1 MKRPRTVTV
10 MMSNELLTLG
20 RACGALRRRNLPI
33 RGFAVDSHGPPGVWR
48 LSCEIDADDATLE
61 SLLLQIQNVVGVRKA
76 TASPLSSPPDPSQD
90 VVVGAQHAAPLHS
103 SSSSGANMSSSVRV
117 YYEADTERARLRDRV
132 FTIIGYGSQGHAHAQ
147 NLRDSGA
154 RVIVG
159 LRPGG
164 ASWKQAVADGLEV
177 RPVAEAAKAGDVIMM
192 LVPDQE
198 QRAVYETAVA
208 PALGS
213 GKTLMFAHGF
223 NIHFGE
229 IVPPAGVDVSMIAPK
244 SPGHLVRSE
253 YQAGRGVPGLVAIH
267 QDASG
272 KALQNA
278 LAYATGIG
286 CSRAGVIAT
295 TFAEETETDLFGEQ
309 AVLCGGVTALIQAGF
324 ETLTEAGYSPE
335 MAYFEC
341 LHELKLIV
349 DLIYRGGLGFMRHSI
364 SNTAEYGDL
373 TRGDRV
379 ISPAVREEMRKLLA
393 DIRNGVFAKEWIA
406 ECRAGAPRFNE
417 LRRAAQNSQI
427 EQVGAKLRAMM
438 PWTEEGKRASAKPK
452 ATRQPE
458 AESARA

>member
-1 MKRPRTVTV
+1 MSDARAVTV
-10 MMSNELLTLG
+10 LMTSDLLTLS
-20 RACGALRRRNLPI
+20 RACAVLRRRNTPI
-33 RGFAVDSHGPPGVWR
+33 RGLSVDSNGPPGVWR
-48 LSCEIDADDATLE
+48 LSCEIDVDDATAVNLA
-61 SLLLQIQNVVGVRKA
+61 LLIQNVVGVRKA
-76 TASPLSSPPDPSQD
+76 TITSIP
-90 VVVGAQHAAPLHS
+90 
-103 SSSSGANMSSSVRV
+103 SSGVHMSSSVRV
-117 YYEADTERARLRDRV
+117 YYEADTDRARLRDRV
-132 FTIIGYGSQGHAHAQ
+132 FAIIGYGSQGHAHAQ

-164 ASWKQAVADGLEV
+164 ASWKRAAADGLEV
-177 RPVAEAAKAGDVIMM
+177 QPVAEAAQAGDVIMM

-208 PALGS
+208 PALGP

-229 IVPPAGVDVSMIAPK
+229 IVPPPAVDVSMIAPK
-244 SPGHLVRSE
+244 SPGGLVRSE
-253 YQAGRGVPGLVAIH
+253 YQGGRGVPALVAIH

-272 KALQNA
+272 NALANA

-286 CSRAGVIAT
+286 CSRAGVLAT

-309 AVLCGGVTALIQAGF
+309 AVLCGGATALIQAGF

-373 TRGDRV
+373 TRGSRV
-379 ISPAVREEMRKLLA
+379 ISPAVREEMRRLLA
-393 DIRNGVFAKEWIA
+393 DIRSGAFAKEWIA
-406 ECRAGAPRFNE
+406 ECRAGAPRFEE
-417 LRRAAQNSQI
+417 LRRAAKDHPI

-438 PWTEEGKRASAKPK
+438 PWTVEGARASGLGTRERQKPSESR
-452 ATRQPE
+452 TPSPE
-458 AESARA
+458 PLRA